1 MIVPELTNTETAT
14 VLVVDDDHQLRSFCG
29 KCLSRNGFRVL
40 QGDDGLEALLI
51 AASHGR
57 PIDVLI
63 TDIELPRIR
72 GTELA
77 QAFKLLWPRTRVL
90 YISGSSDAALHSELE
105 ASGSFLQKPFPPD
118 TLIKTVGRMLST
130 R

>member
-1 MIVPELTNTETAT
+1 MKLPERANTEAAT
-14 VLVVDDDHQLRSFCG
+14 VLVVDDDQQLRGFCE

-51 AASHGR
+51 AASHGGS
-57 PIDVLI
+57 IDILI

-72 GTELA
+72 GTELG
-77 QAFKLLWPRTRVL
+77 QVFKLLWPHTRVL
-90 YISGSSDAALHSELE
+90 YVSGSSQASSHLDLE
-105 ASGSFLQKPFPPD
+105 SGGTFLPKPFPPEI
-118 TLIKTVGRMLST
+118 LVKTVGQILSS